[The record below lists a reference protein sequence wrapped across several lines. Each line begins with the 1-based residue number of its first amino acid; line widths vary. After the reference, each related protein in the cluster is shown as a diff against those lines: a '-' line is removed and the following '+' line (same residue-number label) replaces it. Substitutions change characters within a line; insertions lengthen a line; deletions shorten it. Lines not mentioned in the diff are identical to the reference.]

1 MSNSPRYW
9 NTAKKY
15 LSKKDKTMFAL
26 IKKYKSP
33 SETILTSRKDVFF
46 SLCKSIIGQ
55 QISVQAANSVFKK
68 FEKVCNGKINP
79 KKINKLRSVKLKRCG
94 LSRQKVKGI

>member
-1 MSNSPRYW
+1 MSNSPKYW

-15 LSKKDKTMFAL
+15 LSKKDKVMASL
-26 IKKYKSP
+26 INKYRSP

-55 QISVQAANSVFKK
+55 QISVAAANSVFLKFKK
-68 FEKVCNGKINP
+68 NVKI
-79 KKINKLRSVKLKRCG
+79 KLMLKLLMPC
-94 LSRQKVKGI
+94 LLLN